1 MTGKGR
7 VFTMKTV
14 RFVRFVVPLVSVLI
28 WCQLVSCSNSYR
40 PSSSDRGWSGP
51 PRAIP
56 ADELDDYGPDFTPGS
71 YLQTINPS
79 SPFFMSF
86 PRIEDQPYKLLPDS
100 TEVKV
105 VSLKGSYAKVEVVR
119 TGEVGYVPTIMLGE
133 KRSPNRGSLTPNSNS
148 NSNSNTNPNPNLTPS
163 TNNEQLTPD
172 ISPELID
179 PSRPAE

>member
-1 MTGKGR
+1 
-7 VFTMKTV
+7 MKTV

-28 WCQLVSCSNSYR
+28 WCQLVSCSNSYQ
-40 PSSSDRGWSGP
+40 PSSSSDRGWSGP

-79 SPFFMSF
+79 SPFFMSY

-119 TGEVGYVPTIMLGE
+119 SGEVGYVPSIMLGE
-133 KRSPNRGSLTPNSNS
+133 KRSSNQVPLTPNSNS
-148 NSNSNTNPNPNLTPS
+148 NSSSNTNLNPNLTPS

-172 ISPELID
+172 ISPELVD

>member
-1 MTGKGR
+1 
-7 VFTMKTV
+7 MKTV

-28 WCQLVSCSNSYR
+28 WCQLVSCNNSYR

-79 SPFFMSF
+79 SPFFMSY

-119 TGEVGYVPTIMLGE
+119 SGEVGYVPSIMLGE
-133 KRSPNRGSLTPNSNS
+133 KRSSNQVPLTPNSNS
-148 NSNSNTNPNPNLTPS
+148 NSNTNLNPNLTPS
-163 TNNEQLTPD
+163 NNNEQLTPD
-172 ISPELID
+172 ISPELVD

>member
-1 MTGKGR
+1 
-7 VFTMKTV
+7 MKTV

-28 WCQLVSCSNSYR
+28 WCQLVSCSNSYQ
-40 PSSSDRGWSGP
+40 PSSSSDRGWSGP

-79 SPFFMSF
+79 SPFFMSY

-119 TGEVGYVPTIMLGE
+119 SGEVGYVPSIMLGE
-133 KRSPNRGSLTPNSNS
+133 KRSPNRGSLTPNSN
-148 NSNSNTNPNPNLTPS
+148 TNLNPNLTPS

-172 ISPELID
+172 ISPELVD
-179 PSRPAE
+179 PNRPAE

>member
-1 MTGKGR
+1 
-7 VFTMKTV
+7 MKTV

-28 WCQLVSCSNSYR
+28 WCQLVSCSNSYQ
-40 PSSSDRGWSGP
+40 PSSSSDRGWSGP

-79 SPFFMSF
+79 SPFFMSY

-119 TGEVGYVPTIMLGE
+119 SGEVGYVPSIMLGE
-133 KRSPNRGSLTPNSNS
+133 KRSSNEVPLTPTINDN
-148 NSNSNTNPNPNLTPS
+148 

-172 ISPELID
+172 ISPELVD

>member
-1 MTGKGR
+1 MAGKGR

-14 RFVRFVVPLVSVLI
+14 RFVRFLVPLVSALI
-28 WCQLVSCSNSYR
+28 WCSLVSCNNDHR
-40 PSSSDRGWSGP
+40 PSSGGRGWSGP

-79 SPFFMSF
+79 SPFFMSY

-119 TGEVGYVPTIMLGE
+119 SGEVGYVPSIMLGE
-133 KRSPNRGSLTPNSNS
+133 KRSSNEVPLTPTIND
-148 NSNSNTNPNPNLTPS
+148 NTN
-163 TNNEQLTPD
+163 NNFNE
-172 ISPELID
+172 
-179 PSRPAE
+179 

>member
-1 MTGKGR
+1 
-7 VFTMKTV
+7 MKTV

-79 SPFFMSF
+79 SPFFMSY

-119 TGEVGYVPTIMLGE
+119 SGEVGYVPSIMLGE
-133 KRSPNRGSLTPNSNS
+133 KRSSNQVPLTPTIND
-148 NSNSNTNPNPNLTPS
+148 NTNNK
-163 TNNEQLTPD
+163 ELTPD
-172 ISPELID
+172 ISPELVD

>member
-1 MTGKGR
+1 
-7 VFTMKTV
+7 MKTV
-14 RFVRFVVPLVSVLI
+14 RFVRFLVPLVSALI
-28 WCQLVSCSNSYR
+28 WCSLVSCNNDHR
-40 PSSSDRGWSGP
+40 PSSGGRGWSGP

-119 TGEVGYVPTIMLGE
+119 SGEVGYVPSIMLGE
-133 KRSPNRGSLTPNSNS
+133 KRLSNQVPLTPTTND
-148 NSNSNTNPNPNLTPS
+148 NTNNK
-163 TNNEQLTPD
+163 ELTPD
-172 ISPELID
+172 ISPELVD

>member
-1 MTGKGR
+1 MAGKGR

-14 RFVRFVVPLVSVLI
+14 RFVRFLVPLVSALI
-28 WCQLVSCSNSYR
+28 WCSLVSCNNDHR
-40 PSSSDRGWSGP
+40 PSSGGRGWSGP

-56 ADELDDYGPDFTPGS
+56 ADELDAYGPDFTPGS

-119 TGEVGYVPTIMLGE
+119 SGEVGYVPSIMLGE
-133 KRSPNRGSLTPNSNS
+133 KRSPNRGSLTPTTND
-148 NSNSNTNPNPNLTPS
+148 NTNNK
-163 TNNEQLTPD
+163 ELTPD
-172 ISPELID
+172 ISPELVD

>member
-1 MTGKGR
+1 
-7 VFTMKTV
+7 MKTV
-14 RFVRFVVPLVSVLI
+14 RFVRCVMPLVSVLI

-79 SPFFMSF
+79 SPFFMSY

-119 TGEVGYVPTIMLGE
+119 SGEVGYVPSIMLGE
-133 KRSPNRGSLTPNSNS
+133 KRSSNQVPLTPTIND
-148 NSNSNTNPNPNLTPS
+148 NTNNK
-163 TNNEQLTPD
+163 ELTPD
-172 ISPELID
+172 ISPELVD

>member
-1 MTGKGR
+1 
-7 VFTMKTV
+7 MKTV

-40 PSSSDRGWSGP
+40 PSSGDRGWSGP

-56 ADELDDYGPDFTPGS
+56 ADELDAYGPDFTPGS

-79 SPFFMSF
+79 SPFFMSY

-119 TGEVGYVPTIMLGE
+119 SGEVGYTPSMMLGG
-133 KRSPNRGSLTPNSNS
+133 KRSSNAVPLTPNTDT
-148 NSNSNTNPNPNLTPS
+148 NTN
-163 TNNEQLTPD
+163 TNTDTNEELTPD

>member
-1 MTGKGR
+1 
-7 VFTMKTV
+7 MKTV
-14 RFVRFVVPLVSVLI
+14 RFVRFVVPLVPVLI
-28 WCQLVSCSNSYR
+28 WCQLVSCNNSYR
-40 PSSSDRGWSGP
+40 PSSGDRGWSGP

-56 ADELDDYGPDFTPGS
+56 ADELDAYGPDFTPGS

-79 SPFFMSF
+79 SPFFMSY

-119 TGEVGYVPTIMLGE
+119 SGEVGYVPSIMLGE
-133 KRSPNRGSLTPNSNS
+133 KRSPNQVPLTPNSNS
-148 NSNSNTNPNPNLTPS
+148 NSNTNLNPNLTPS
-163 TNNEQLTPD
+163 INNEQLTPD
-172 ISPELID
+172 ISPELVD

>member
-1 MTGKGR
+1 
-7 VFTMKTV
+7 MKTV

-79 SPFFMSF
+79 SPFFMSY

-119 TGEVGYVPTIMLGE
+119 SGEVGYVPSIMLGE
-133 KRSPNRGSLTPNSNS
+133 KRSSNQVPLTPNSNS
-148 NSNSNTNPNPNLTPS
+148 NSNTNLNPNLTPS
-163 TNNEQLTPD
+163 NNNEQLTPD
-172 ISPELID
+172 ISPELVD

>member
-1 MTGKGR
+1 
-7 VFTMKTV
+7 MKTV

-56 ADELDDYGPDFTPGS
+56 ADELDAYGPDFTPGS

-79 SPFFMSF
+79 SPFFMSY

-105 VSLKGSYAKVEVVR
+105 VSLKGSYAKVEVVLS
-119 TGEVGYVPTIMLGE
+119 GEVGYVPSIMLGE
-133 KRSPNRGSLTPNSNS
+133 KRSPNEVPLTPTIND
-148 NSNSNTNPNPNLTPS
+148 NTNNK
-163 TNNEQLTPD
+163 ELTPD
-172 ISPELID
+172 ISPELVD

>member
-7 VFTMKTV
+7 VLTMKT
-14 RFVRFVVPLVSVLI
+14 VRFVVPLVSVLI
-28 WCQLVSCSNSYR
+28 WCQLVSCSNSYQ
-40 PSSSDRGWSGP
+40 PSSSSDRGWSGP

-79 SPFFMSF
+79 SPFFMSY

-119 TGEVGYVPTIMLGE
+119 SGEVGYVPSIMLGE
-133 KRSPNRGSLTPNSNS
+133 KRSSNEVPLTPTIND
-148 NSNSNTNPNPNLTPS
+148 NTNNKELI
-163 TNNEQLTPD
+163 PD
-172 ISPELID
+172 ISPELVD

>member
-1 MTGKGR
+1 
-7 VFTMKTV
+7 MKTV

-119 TGEVGYVPTIMLGE
+119 SGEVGYVPSIMLGE
-133 KRSPNRGSLTPNSNS
+133 KRSSNQVPLTPTTND
-148 NSNSNTNPNPNLTPS
+148 NTNNK
-163 TNNEQLTPD
+163 ELTPD
-172 ISPELID
+172 ISPELVD

>member
-119 TGEVGYVPTIMLGE
+119 SGEVGYVPSIMLGE
-133 KRSPNRGSLTPNSNS
+133 KRSSNQVPLTPTTND
-148 NSNSNTNPNPNLTPS
+148 NTNNK
-163 TNNEQLTPD
+163 ELTPD
-172 ISPELID
+172 ISPELVD

>member
-1 MTGKGR
+1 
-7 VFTMKTV
+7 MKTV

-79 SPFFMSF
+79 SPFFMSY

-119 TGEVGYVPTIMLGE
+119 SGEVGYVPSIMLGE
-133 KRSPNRGSLTPNSNS
+133 KRSSNQVPLTPTINDN
-148 NSNSNTNPNPNLTPS
+148 

-172 ISPELID
+172 ISPELVD

>member
-1 MTGKGR
+1 
-7 VFTMKTV
+7 MKTV
-14 RFVRFVVPLVSVLI
+14 RFVRCVMPLVSVLI

-79 SPFFMSF
+79 SPFFMSY

-105 VSLKGSYAKVEVVR
+105 VSLKGSYAKVEVVLS
-119 TGEVGYVPTIMLGE
+119 GEVGYVPSIMLGE
-133 KRSPNRGSLTPNSNS
+133 KRSPNEVPLTPTIND
-148 NSNSNTNPNPNLTPS
+148 NTNNK
-163 TNNEQLTPD
+163 ELTPD
-172 ISPELID
+172 ISPELVD

>member
-1 MTGKGR
+1 
-7 VFTMKTV
+7 MKTV

-56 ADELDDYGPDFTPGS
+56 ADELDAYGPDFTPGS

-79 SPFFMSF
+79 SPFFMSY

-119 TGEVGYVPTIMLGE
+119 SGEVGYVPSIMLGE
-133 KRSPNRGSLTPNSNS
+133 KRSSNQVPLTPTIND
-148 NSNSNTNPNPNLTPS
+148 NTNNK
-163 TNNEQLTPD
+163 ELTPD
-172 ISPELID
+172 ISPELVD

>member
-1 MTGKGR
+1 
-7 VFTMKTV
+7 MKTV

-40 PSSSDRGWSGP
+40 PSSGDRGWSGP

-119 TGEVGYVPTIMLGE
+119 SGEVGYVPSIMLGE
-133 KRSPNRGSLTPNSNS
+133 KRLSNQVPLTPTTND
-148 NSNSNTNPNPNLTPS
+148 NTNNK
-163 TNNEQLTPD
+163 ELTPD
-172 ISPELID
+172 ISPELVD

>member
-1 MTGKGR
+1 
-7 VFTMKTV
+7 MKTV

-79 SPFFMSF
+79 SPFFMSY

-119 TGEVGYVPTIMLGE
+119 SGEVGYVPSIMLGE
-133 KRSPNRGSLTPNSNS
+133 KRLSNQVPL
-148 NSNSNTNPNPNLTPS
+148 NPTTNDNTDNK
-163 TNNEQLTPD
+163 QLTPD
-172 ISPELID
+172 ISPELVD

>member
-1 MTGKGR
+1 
-7 VFTMKTV
+7 MKTV

-79 SPFFMSF
+79 SPFFMSY

-119 TGEVGYVPTIMLGE
+119 SGEVGYVPSIMLGE
-133 KRSPNRGSLTPNSNS
+133 KRSSNQVPLTPNSNS
-148 NSNSNTNPNPNLTPS
+148 NSNTNSNSNSNTNTNLNPNLTPS

-172 ISPELID
+172 ISPELVD

>member
-1 MTGKGR
+1 
-7 VFTMKTV
+7 MKTV

-28 WCQLVSCSNSYR
+28 WCQLVSCSNSYQ
-40 PSSSDRGWSGP
+40 PSSSSDRGWSGP

-79 SPFFMSF
+79 SPFFMSY

-119 TGEVGYVPTIMLGE
+119 SGEVGYVPSIMLGE
-133 KRSPNRGSLTPNSNS
+133 KRSSNQVPLTPTINDN
-148 NSNSNTNPNPNLTPS
+148 

-172 ISPELID
+172 ISPELVD

>member
-1 MTGKGR
+1 
-7 VFTMKTV
+7 MKTV

-79 SPFFMSF
+79 SPFFMSY

-119 TGEVGYVPTIMLGE
+119 SGEVGYVPSIMLGE
-133 KRSPNRGSLTPNSNS
+133 KRSSNQVPLTPTINDN
-148 NSNSNTNPNPNLTPS
+148 
-163 TNNEQLTPD
+163 TNNEQLTTD
-172 ISPELID
+172 ISPELVD

>member
-1 MTGKGR
+1 
-7 VFTMKTV
+7 MKTV
-14 RFVRFVVPLVSVLI
+14 GFVRFVVPLVSVLI

-79 SPFFMSF
+79 SPFFMSY

-119 TGEVGYVPTIMLGE
+119 SGEVGYVPSIMLGE
-133 KRSPNRGSLTPNSNS
+133 KRSSNQVPLTPTIND
-148 NSNSNTNPNPNLTPS
+148 NTNNK
-163 TNNEQLTPD
+163 ELTPD
-172 ISPELID
+172 ISPELVD

>member
-1 MTGKGR
+1 MAGKGR

-14 RFVRFVVPLVSVLI
+14 RFVRFLVPLVSALI
-28 WCQLVSCSNSYR
+28 WCSLVSCNNDHR
-40 PSSSDRGWSGP
+40 PSSGGRGWSGP

-56 ADELDDYGPDFTPGS
+56 ADELDAYGPDFTPGS

-79 SPFFMSF
+79 SPFFMSY

-119 TGEVGYVPTIMLGE
+119 SGEVGYVPSIMLGE
-133 KRSPNRGSLTPNSNS
+133 KRSPNQVPLTPTTND
-148 NSNSNTNPNPNLTPS
+148 NTNNK
-163 TNNEQLTPD
+163 ELTPD
-172 ISPELID
+172 ISPELVD

>member
-1 MTGKGR
+1 MTAKGR
-7 VFTMKTV
+7 VLTMKTV

-79 SPFFMSF
+79 SPFFMSY

-119 TGEVGYVPTIMLGE
+119 SGEVGYVPSIMLGE
-133 KRSPNRGSLTPNSNS
+133 KRSSNEVPLTPTINDN
-148 NSNSNTNPNPNLTPS
+148 

-172 ISPELID
+172 ISPELVD

>member
-1 MTGKGR
+1 MAGKGR

-14 RFVRFVVPLVSVLI
+14 RFVRFLVPLVSALI
-28 WCQLVSCSNSYR
+28 WCSLVSCNNDYR
-40 PSSSDRGWSGP
+40 PSSGGRGWSGP

-56 ADELDDYGPDFTPGS
+56 ADELDAYGPDFTPGS

-86 PRIEDQPYKLLPDS
+86 PRIEDQPHKLLPDF

-105 VSLKGSYAKVEVVR
+105 VSLKGSYAKVEVVHS
-119 TGEVGYVPTIMLGE
+119 GEVGYVPSIMLGE
-133 KRSPNRGSLTPNSNS
+133 KRSPNRGSLTPT
-148 NSNSNTNPNPNLTPS
+148 TNDNA
-163 TNNEQLTPD
+163 NNKELTPD
-172 ISPELID
+172 ISPELVD

>member
-1 MTGKGR
+1 MTAKGR
-7 VFTMKTV
+7 VLTMKTV

-79 SPFFMSF
+79 SPFFMSY

-119 TGEVGYVPTIMLGE
+119 SGEVGYVPSIMLGE
-133 KRSPNRGSLTPNSNS
+133 KRSSNQVPLTPTINDN
-148 NSNSNTNPNPNLTPS
+148 

-172 ISPELID
+172 ISPELVD

>member
-1 MTGKGR
+1 LTAMTGKGR

-119 TGEVGYVPTIMLGE
+119 SGEVGYVPSIMLGE
-133 KRSPNRGSLTPNSNS
+133 KRSSNQVPLTPTTND
-148 NSNSNTNPNPNLTPS
+148 NTNNK
-163 TNNEQLTPD
+163 ELTPD
-172 ISPELID
+172 ISPELVD

>member
-1 MTGKGR
+1 
-7 VFTMKTV
+7 MKTV

-79 SPFFMSF
+79 SPFFMSY

-105 VSLKGSYAKVEVVR
+105 VSLKGSYAKVEVVLS
-119 TGEVGYVPTIMLGE
+119 GEVGYVPSIMLGE
-133 KRSPNRGSLTPNSNS
+133 KRSPNEVPLTPTIND
-148 NSNSNTNPNPNLTPS
+148 NTNNK
-163 TNNEQLTPD
+163 ELTPD
-172 ISPELID
+172 ISPELVD

>member
-1 MTGKGR
+1 MTAKGR
-7 VFTMKTV
+7 VLTMKTV

-28 WCQLVSCSNSYR
+28 WCQLVSCSNSYQ
-40 PSSSDRGWSGP
+40 PSSSSDRGWSGP

-79 SPFFMSF
+79 SPFFMSY

-119 TGEVGYVPTIMLGE
+119 SGEVGYVPSIMLGE
-133 KRSPNRGSLTPNSNS
+133 KRSSNEVPLTPTINDN
-148 NSNSNTNPNPNLTPS
+148 

-172 ISPELID
+172 ISPELVD

>member
-1 MTGKGR
+1 MTAKGR

-28 WCQLVSCSNSYR
+28 WCQLVSCNKSYR

-79 SPFFMSF
+79 SPFFMSY

-119 TGEVGYVPTIMLGE
+119 SGEVGYVPSIMLGE
-133 KRSPNRGSLTPNSNS
+133 KRSSNEVPLTPTINDN
-148 NSNSNTNPNPNLTPS
+148 

-172 ISPELID
+172 ISPELVD

>member
-1 MTGKGR
+1 
-7 VFTMKTV
+7 MKTV

-28 WCQLVSCSNSYR
+28 WCQLVSCSNSYQ
-40 PSSSDRGWSGP
+40 PSSSSDRGWSGP

-79 SPFFMSF
+79 SPFFMSY

-100 TEVKV
+100 TQVKV

-119 TGEVGYVPTIMLGE
+119 SGEVGYVPSIMLGE
-133 KRSPNRGSLTPNSNS
+133 KRSSNEVPLTPTINDN
-148 NSNSNTNPNPNLTPS
+148 

-172 ISPELID
+172 ISPELVD